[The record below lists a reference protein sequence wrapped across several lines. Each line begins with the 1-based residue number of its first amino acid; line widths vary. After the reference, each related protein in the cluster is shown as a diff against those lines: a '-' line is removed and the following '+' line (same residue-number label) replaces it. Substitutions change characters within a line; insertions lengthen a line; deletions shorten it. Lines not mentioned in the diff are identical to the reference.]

1 VIDAQHLRALRIDR
15 GLSQRKLA
23 ASAGVDALTIKRLE
37 GGADPDDVTLRVLG
51 KLAGALGVRSAD
63 LLAHTR
69 NEIPANAIDAVGTI
83 GSALAAGGRSTR
95 TGLSRTAAIAPEEVD
110 EVLAHLAVRLEPLGI
125 AVARHGDEVWLAP
138 QTAAAATGE
147 RHRPLDVNQARLLR
161 RIHRGEDVRRS
172 LTRAERTLTLP
183 SLLRLGLV
191 VHTDSGL
198 QLSPAASKGFATEMN
213 TTAALCGS
221 RDA

>member
-1 VIDAQHLRALRIDR
+1 VINADLLRELRLDR

-37 GGADPDDVTLRVLG
+37 GGANPDDVTLRVLG
-51 KLAGALGVRSAD
+51 KLADALGVRSAD
-63 LLAHTR
+63 LLNHTR
-69 NEIPANAIDAVGTI
+69 NETSANAIDAVGTI

-95 TGLSRTAAIAPEEVD
+95 TGLSRTAVIAPEEVD
-110 EVLAHLAVRLEPLGI
+110 EVLADLAVRLEPLGI

-161 RIHRGEDVRRS
+161 RIHRGEDVRRC
-172 LTRAERTLTLP
+172 LNRVQRTMILP

-191 VHTDSGL
+191 EHTPTGL
-198 QLSPAASKGFATEMN
+198 
-213 TTAALCGS
+213 TAANIVAKSLA
-221 RDA
+221 RR